1 MLLSKK
7 KKAMTHTES
16 IEELIKLG
24 FSRETLDAMAPAIS
38 ATRLVHYQ
46 PGDTLYH
53 ENDPVEVLHASS
65 NGRIKLLNYLEN
77 GRARIV
83 RLHNRS
89 SVIGLNGLM
98 DEPHAHTA
106 MAIDEV
112 SIFEIPMHLIKTI
125 KDQDLDTYCQLLEY
139 MNEYLNVADTWITD
153 FSTGAIRGRVA
164 RLLRFLIETDENTGP
179 TEVTLLTVEEMAD
192 ILGVTPESVSRV
204 MADFKRKK
212 ILLAIYGEIP
222 DRFRCAMKGLLEE
235 CEF

>member
-1 MLLSKK
+1 
-7 KKAMTHTES
+7 MTHTES

-53 ENDPVEVLHASS
+53 ENDPVEVLYVVS
-65 NGRIKLLNYLEN
+65 NGLIKLLNYLEN

-106 MAIDEV
+106 IAIDEL

-125 KDQDLDTYCQLLEY
+125 KDEDLDTYCQLLEY

-212 ILLAIYGEIP
+212 ILLAIDGEIP
-222 DRFRCAMKGLLEE
+222 ERYRCAMDGLLEE